1 MCANYNGE
9 RRREHS
15 RRKILSCFAIGNLH
29 TPAFTKKK
37 LGRMV
42 DEARFGYCTYI
53 SIPYFYVAFPA
64 INERA
69 GTQTRIKSIINH
81 KRFYLFCVGAP

>member
-1 MCANYNGE
+1 M
-9 RRREHS
+9 HS
-15 RRKILSCFAIGNLH
+15 SLD
-29 TPAFTKKK
+29 KKNEEEVVLMK
-37 LGRMV
+37 QQ

-81 KRFYLFCVGAP
+81 TKDFYSIA